1 MSDIRPLA
9 PAQLRRTCDPNGFAF
24 ETNVWPVETVDQAV
38 ELLTGLP
45 AGERG
50 EDGAFTEG
58 SVNRRADDR
67 LADFA
72 KKARAFGRSP
82 ATSGNSKAE
91 DTEKGEAKT

>member
-1 MSDIRPLA
+1 M
-9 PAQLRRTCDPNGFAF
+9 LRADVVDAAEKGRFH
-24 ETNVWPVETVDQAV
+24 VWPVETVDQAI

-50 EDGAFTEG
+50 DDGRFPEG

-82 ATSGNSKAE
+82 ASPPGGNNK
-91 DTEKGEAKT
+91 DGKDGEGQTKP